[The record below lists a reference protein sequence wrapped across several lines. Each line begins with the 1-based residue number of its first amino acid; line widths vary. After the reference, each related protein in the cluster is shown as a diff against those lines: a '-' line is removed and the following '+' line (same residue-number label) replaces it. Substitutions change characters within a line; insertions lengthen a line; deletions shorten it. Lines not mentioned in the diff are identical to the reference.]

1 MMDDLRLRLTRRLET
16 LWYERITP
24 PAWLLPLSLLFEL
37 VSRLRKRWTR
47 PVRLPVRIVVI
58 GNLAVGG
65 SGKTPL
71 VAWLARELQSRSLRV
86 GIVLRGYGGQQAG
99 PIRITPDMTAEEV
112 GDEARWLAE
121 ATGVP
126 VVAGP
131 DRVEAVRTLLA
142 GNALD
147 IVLSDDGLQ
156 HYRLGRD
163 AEIIAIDARRGLG
176 NGALLPAGPLRE
188 PATRLARAS
197 AIVLKGEGHVPVPG
211 NAPCVRMHCSLDYA
225 ERLSDGA
232 KRPLSAFRGQPLR
245 ALAAIANPESFFTA
259 LEEAGLDIE
268 RIPLADHAPVA
279 QTVADTGS
287 DRPLLV
293 TTKDAVKLGAPPPH
307 VWQVPLAV
315 AFSADDARTLLSLVR
330 GDARTE

>member
-1 MMDDLRLRLTRRLET
+1 MMGLRLRLTRRLMT
-16 LWYERITP
+16 IWYERSAP
-24 PAWLLPLSLLFEL
+24 PGWLVPLSLLFAL
-37 VSRLRKRWTR
+37 ASRLRRRWTR
-47 PVRLPVRIVVI
+47 PVRLPVRVVVV

-71 VAWLARELQSRSLRV
+71 VAWLARELRNQSQTV
-86 GIVLRGYGGQQAG
+86 GIVLRGYGGRQTGVMRVTPESTAG
-99 PIRITPDMTAEEV
+99 EV
-112 GDEARWLAE
+112 GDEARWLADT
-121 ATGVP
+121 TGVP
-126 VVAGP
+126 VAVGA
-131 DRVEAVRTLLA
+131 DRVAAVRALLA
-142 GNALD
+142 QAPLD

-188 PATRLARAS
+188 PATRLAQAS
-197 AIVLKGEGHVPVPG
+197 AVVLKDSGHVPVPQG
-211 NAPCVRMHCSLDYA
+211 VPCLRMHCALEHA

-232 KRPLSAFRGQPLR
+232 ERPLSEFRGHPVR
-245 ALAAIANPESFFTA
+245 ALAAIANPESFFGA
-259 LEEAGLDIE
+259 LEAAGLEIE

-279 QTVADTGS
+279 QAVARAGA

-293 TTKDAVKLGAPPPH
+293 TGKDAVKLAEPPPH

-315 AFSADDARTLLSLVR
+315 AFSAEDAGTLLSRVR
-330 GDARTE
+330 GAARKE